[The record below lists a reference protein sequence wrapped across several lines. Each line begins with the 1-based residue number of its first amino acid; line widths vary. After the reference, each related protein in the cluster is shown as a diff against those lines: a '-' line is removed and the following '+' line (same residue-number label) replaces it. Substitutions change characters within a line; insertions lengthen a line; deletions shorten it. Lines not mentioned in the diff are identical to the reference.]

1 MGSHGIPYQRIQPK
15 SAEKKNLFAVPQDL
29 EGLSSA
35 LH

>member
-1 MGSHGIPYQRIQPK
+1 MGSHGVPYHQIQAT

-35 LH
+35 LP